1 MLRSGNAR
9 ALVEGV
15 VRDETG
21 RPVAGIQVLGLPRE
35 RDLLWSDAAT
45 TDTEGRFQLP
55 LFAPGEYGFL
65 LAWRGVTVITP
76 REDDPSRLRVALVPG
91 EKQGDVHLTW
101 RRAEWEKRLAEA
113 GQTLPSKR

>member
-1 MLRSGNAR
+1 MRRSENAR

-15 VRDETG
+15 VRDEAG
-21 RPVAGIQVLGLPRE
+21 RPVSGIQVLGLPRE

-45 TDTEGRFQLP
+45 TDAEGRFQLP

-76 REDDPSRLRVALVPG
+76 RDDDPSRLRLALVPG
-91 EKQGDVHLTW
+91 EKKHEIRLTW
-101 RRAEWEKRLAEA
+101 RRAEWEKQLAES
-113 GQTLPSKR
+113 GQTLPAQP